1 MFKVGD
7 IVSCKTNRYGITT
20 YKRPCEVVE
29 ILSDEKINVRCL
41 ASDGSTY
48 DVDADLFEHV
58 PPDEVLIKGMYV
70 KDNEGELFEFI
81 GYRSNGIH
89 VSHHVFEKDFIFY
102 NNIVYLKKFT
112 V

>member
-7 IVSCKTNRYGITT
+7 IVRCKTYRYGITT

-48 DVDADLFEHV
+48 DVDADLLNQF
-58 PPDEVLIKGMYV
+58 LMMK
-70 KDNEGELFEFI
+70 
-81 GYRSNGIH
+81 
-89 VSHHVFEKDFIFY
+89 
-102 NNIVYLKKFT
+102 YLLK
-112 V
+112 VCM

>member
-1 MFKVGD
+1 MFKIGD
-7 IVSCKTNRYGITT
+7 IVRCKTNKYGITS
-20 YKRPCEVVE
+20 YKRPCEIVGIPNKEYIEV
-29 ILSDEKINVRCL
+29 KCL
-41 ASDGSTY
+41 GGDGSTF
-48 DVDADLFEHV
+48 DVLTRLFEHV

-81 GYRSNGIH
+81 DYRSNGIH
-89 VSHHVFEKDFIFY
+89 VSHPVFEKDFIFY